1 MTQKFEPRSYQIRGM
16 SLMLSQSAL
25 GMAVDPGMGKT
36 ATWLGA
42 FVTLKDLGYV
52 DKMLVV
58 APIKPM
64 YGTWP
69 KEIDKYEEF
78 QHLTWAFLHGD
89 NKRAALR
96 VEADIYLINPEGI
109 QWLCDTIDPSK
120 LADVLC
126 IDESTKFKNWSS
138 KRLKALKP
146 FLPRFQRRWIGTGN
160 ICPNGLTDLFAQT
173 YILDNGHALGRGIT
187 KFRERW
193 FDQDPWN
200 KYGYTPKPEAFE
212 EITEA
217 IAPLYLQLT
226 ADDYLELPELVVV
239 DVPVKL
245 SPSTL
250 KVYKDIEEE
259 FIASLPDTESVVVA
273 ATTAAAGAKCR
284 QVANGALYVDDA
296 RKGIP
301 NYEVLDDAK
310 INALVELLDEIGET
324 PVLIVYEFKHD
335 KYRICNRL
343 PGLPDITGMS
353 GESLVHMQD
362 RWNAGKIP
370 RMLIQSSA
378 AHGMNIQES
387 GNHMVWFGLTW
398 NWEDYKQMVDRLRR
412 SGQQASM
419 VMVYRLLAEGTLDET
434 IADRLVEKQSEE
446 GAVKNAIGRYRT
458 GNFSGRAS

>member
-1 MTQKFEPRSYQIRGM
+1 MSEPWNPKPYQMRGM

-25 GMAVDPGMGKT
+25 GLSLDPGMGKT
-36 ATWLGA
+36 STWLGA
-42 FVTLKDLGYV
+42 FVTLKKLGYV
-52 DKMLVV
+52 DKMLVIS
-58 APIKPM
+58 PIKPM

-69 KEIDKYEEF
+69 REIEKFTDFE
-78 QHLTWAFLHGD
+78 HLTWTFLHGEYK
-89 NKRAALR
+89 NEALR
-96 VEADIYLINPEGI
+96 VDADVYLINPEGV
-109 QWLCDTIDPSK
+109 QWLCDSIDPSK

-200 KYGYTPKPEAFE
+200 KYGYSPKPEAFE

-217 IAPLYLQLT
+217 IAPLYLQLN
-226 ADDYLELPELVVV
+226 AEDHLELPELMVV

-245 SPSTL
+245 SASTM
-250 KVYKDIEEE
+250 KVYKDIENE
-259 FIASLPDTESVVVA
+259 FIASLPDTKHVVVA
-273 ATTAAAGAKCR
+273 QTNAAAGAKCR
-284 QVANGALYVDDA
+284 QVANGALYVDTG

-301 NYEVLDDAK
+301 EYEVLDNAK
-310 INALVELLDEIGET
+310 LSALTELLDEIGES

-335 KYRICNRL
+335 KYRISSHL
-343 PGLPDITGMS
+343 PGMPDITGMS
-353 GESLVHMQD
+353 GNALLHMQD
-362 RWNAGKIP
+362 QWNAGKIP
-370 RMLIQSSA
+370 RMLIQSSS

-387 GNHMVWFGLTW
+387 GYHMIWFGLTW

-412 SGQQASM
+412 QGQKAKM
-419 VMVYRLLAEGTLDET
+419 VMVYRLLAEGTLDLD
-434 IADRLVEKQSEE
+434 IAERLYEKMKEE
-446 GAVKNAIGRYRT
+446 KGVKDAIGRYRKT
-458 GNFSGRAS
+458 DFGAG